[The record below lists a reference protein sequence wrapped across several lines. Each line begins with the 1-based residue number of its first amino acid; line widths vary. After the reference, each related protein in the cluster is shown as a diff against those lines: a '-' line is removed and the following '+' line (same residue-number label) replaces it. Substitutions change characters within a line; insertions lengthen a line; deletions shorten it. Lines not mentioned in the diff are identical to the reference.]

1 MAHITDDSLFLRQ
14 CEHNDKGEQGHR
26 LGGAVLRLPN
36 AFWNC
41 SAWALFDYV
50 FCERKVVMG
59 AGQGV
64 TCIGF
69 TDLPSRLPT
78 QSSTLY
84 SNNITKLLLATGPFT
99 TKVKD
104 QFFIDHDDAA
114 VCTPRPYTDA
124 EDVRYTVGYTLQT
137 WEGLKL

>member
-1 MAHITDDSLFLRQ
+1 M
-14 CEHNDKGEQGHR
+14 K
-26 LGGAVLRLPN
+26 
-36 AFWNC
+36 
-41 SAWALFDYV
+41 
-50 FCERKVVMG
+50 G

-114 VCTPRPYTDA
+114 VRTARPHTNAKY
-124 EDVRYTVGYTLQT
+124 VRYTVGYTSQT

>member
-1 MAHITDDSLFLRQ
+1 MHKLQ
-14 CEHNDKGEQGHR
+14 R
-26 LGGAVLRLPN
+26 LTAPPR
-36 AFWNC
+36 
-41 SAWALFDYV
+41 
-50 FCERKVVMG
+50 
-59 AGQGV
+59 QGV

-104 QFFIDHDDAA
+104 QFFVDHADAA
-114 VCTPRPYTDA
+114 VRGA
-124 EDVRYTVGYTLQT
+124 LVLEDGELRWPAPAPAAPAAAPKAAAMPEQIAAAGPPDLYREVCCFPS
-137 WEGLKL
+137 GLLH

>member
-1 MAHITDDSLFLRQ
+1 MFFKR
-14 CEHNDKGEQGHR
+14 E
-26 LGGAVLRLPN
+26 
-36 AFWNC
+36 
-41 SAWALFDYV
+41 
-50 FCERKVVMG
+50 VVRG

-114 VCTPRPYTDA
+114 VRTPRPQSDA
-124 EDVRYTVGYTLQT
+124 SSARHTVGCTLQT
-137 WEGLKL
+137 WEGQK

>member
-1 MAHITDDSLFLRQ
+1 M
-14 CEHNDKGEQGHR
+14 
-26 LGGAVLRLPN
+26 
-36 AFWNC
+36 
-41 SAWALFDYV
+41 
-50 FCERKVVMG
+50 
-59 AGQGV
+59 

-104 QFFIDHDDAA
+104 QFFVDHADAA
-114 VCTPRPYTDA
+114 VRGA
-124 EDVRYTVGYTLQT
+124 LVLEDGEVRWPAPAPAAPAAAPKAAAMPEQIAAAGPPDLYREVCCFLS
-137 WEGLKL
+137 GLLH